1 MTPCGSGLS
10 PVLPVSAGKMCIYE
24 ERKAKEEEMLGTI
37 EFWSILISAVLS
49 VVALVQS
56 ALASK
61 DSKRAN
67 EISEEAKKVSE
78 EANLIS
84 RNDLAESEKENYA
97 IIKFASGISLEKKDF
112 ETLCNETTLDFDK
125 AFFDSELFNGDLAEA
140 PCICTEVENIGK
152 GLVTSITVENICI
165 CSGNMVTIQWE
176 YEGDNPSLYYRD
188 ACNVVREVVLEP
200 GDKTVLNILLSEL
213 NDADENNWD
222 CIYDAINTFMELHD
236 NIMISMHLKMTS
248 LNRSCYEQDVTGV
261 FLRKKLQ
268 SNVFADCKKDT
279 ENA

>member
-84 RNDLAESEKENYA
+84 RNDLAESEK
-97 IIKFASGISLEKKDF
+97 
-112 ETLCNETTLDFDK
+112 
-125 AFFDSELFNGDLAEA
+125 
-140 PCICTEVENIGK
+140 
-152 GLVTSITVENICI
+152 
-165 CSGNMVTIQWE
+165 
-176 YEGDNPSLYYRD
+176 
-188 ACNVVREVVLEP
+188 
-200 GDKTVLNILLSEL
+200 
-213 NDADENNWD
+213 
-222 CIYDAINTFMELHD
+222 
-236 NIMISMHLKMTS
+236 
-248 LNRSCYEQDVTGV
+248 
-261 FLRKKLQ
+261 
-268 SNVFADCKKDT
+268 
-279 ENA
+279 